1 MSSKMSQK
9 ENKPNHSKEHYQG
22 IRAAILRK
30 TDVVS
35 HEGQHKSAWNSNRRG
50 KGSRKKIDHG
60 DGESPENKRH
70 DPKISL
76 RFFKWVEDMGEN
88 IEERGVKEVSRM
100 FFEIFYL
107 TFEVL
112 SGVIKGVDFINPER
126 LVIKSIEPQGKTDDK
141 A

>member
-9 ENKPNHSKEHYQG
+9 EKKPNHSKEHHQG

-30 TDVVS
+30 TDMVS
-35 HEGQHKSAWNSNRRG
+35 HEGQRKSAWNSNRRG
-50 KGSRKKIDHG
+50 KESCKKIDHG
-60 DGESPENKRH
+60 DGESPEDKRD

-88 IEERGVKEVSRM
+88 IEKGGVKEVSRM

-107 TFEVL
+107 TFKTF
-112 SGVIKGVDFINPER
+112 SGVIIGVDFINPKR
-126 LVIKSIEPQGKTDDK
+126 FLIKGIEP
-141 A
+141 